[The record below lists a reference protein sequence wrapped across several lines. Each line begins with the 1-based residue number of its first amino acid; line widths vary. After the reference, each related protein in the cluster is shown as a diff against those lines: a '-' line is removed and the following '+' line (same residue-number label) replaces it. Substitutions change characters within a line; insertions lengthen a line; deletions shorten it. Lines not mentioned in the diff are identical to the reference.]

1 MGRSDHSFT
10 RQYYA
15 RMLLLPLLDLGVT
28 GIYIGV
34 TQRLDVLSTALTN
47 FVLFA
52 LLTTAAAW
60 WEFRPV
66 ARFEKDGSHAV
77 GATYCIE
84 KLPGRSAWWAA
95 ALVVVFSITT
105 SASGVYTPV
114 DADLGQFTKSQ
125 VGAALL
131 FYAAVYAI
139 LYSYFTYFLVND
151 LTITMRRHWRTALR
165 FTAGTSGVAGARS
178 AWRRQGGLARRLG
191 AIFLVIGVLPV
202 LLLGM
207 DLTVLAPLRSA
218 QGLSTGNVV
227 ALDLMASLYVI
238 LASVYFVS
246 RSLLAPAREL
256 FDAFEAVR
264 LGDLK
269 HQAAVLTNDELGEV
283 SVRFNAMVGALQ
295 ERELMKTALQR
306 YLSPGVASELI
317 ASGGLI
323 ASRQVVATVMFT
335 DIEGFTTLS
344 ETMSPQ
350 DTVDLLN
357 AYFTLL
363 NVVIGHE
370 GGTINNF
377 LGDAVVVLF
386 NVPAPQADHAYA
398 AVRAA
403 LSIQAALDQQR
414 FNLSGGRSVCL
425 PTRIGINTGPV
436 SAGSFGAEDRQ
447 GYTVYGDAVNL
458 AARIEPQNKRFGTRI
473 LVSRETRDQA
483 VAQGCNAAQFEPVQE
498 VQVAGRKEPVMLFS
512 LH

>member
-1 MGRSDHSFT
+1 
-10 RQYYA
+10 
-15 RMLLLPLLDLGVT
+15 MLLLPLLDLGVT

-34 TQRLDVLSTALTN
+34 TQRQEVLSIALAN

-52 LLTTAAAW
+52 LVTSSAAW
-60 WEFRPV
+60 WGFRPV
-66 ARFEKDGSHAV
+66 ARFATDGSDA
-77 GATYCIE
+77 GLATRCIE
-84 KLPGRSAWWAA
+84 ELPRRSAWLAA
-95 ALVVVFSITT
+95 ALVVVFSVAT

-114 DADLGQFTKSQ
+114 GADLRQFTQQQ

-131 FYAAVYAI
+131 FYAAVYAV
-139 LYSYFTYFLVND
+139 LYSYFTYFVVHD
-151 LTITMRRHWRTALR
+151 LTIAMRRHWRSQLR
-165 FTAGTSGVAGARS
+165 FSAGGVRAETVVS
-178 AWRRQGGLARRLG
+178 AWQRRGGLARRLG

-207 DLTVLAPLRSA
+207 DLTVLAPLRAA
-218 QGLSTGNVV
+218 QGLSTGDVV

-256 FDAFEAVR
+256 FEAHEAVR
-264 LGDLK
+264 RGDLTY
-269 HQAAVLTNDELGEV
+269 QAAVLTDDELGEV
-283 SVRFNAMVGALQ
+283 SVRFNSMVGALR

-306 YLSPGVASELI
+306 YLGPGVASELI

-323 ASRQVVATVMFT
+323 ASRSVVATVMFT

-344 ETMSPQ
+344 ETLAPQ

-363 NVVIGHE
+363 HVVIARE

-377 LGDAVVVLF
+377 LGDAVVAIF
-386 NVPAPQADHAYA
+386 NVPTAQADHAYA

-403 LSIQAALDQQR
+403 LAIQTALEQQR
-414 FNLSGGRSVCL
+414 FALSGGRSVRL

-436 SAGSFGAEDRQ
+436 SAGSFGSEDRQ

-458 AARIEPQNKRFGTRI
+458 AARIEPQNKRFRTRI
-473 LVSRETRDQA
+473 LVSHETRA
-483 VAQGCNAAQFEPVQE
+483 RAIEQGCVANWFSAVQE
-498 VQVAGRKEPVMLFS
+498 VRVAGRKEPVMLYALVEATDLNS
-512 LH
+512 E

>member
-1 MGRSDHSFT
+1 M
-10 RQYYA
+10 A
-15 RMLLLPLLDLGVT
+15 LLPLLDLGVT

-34 TQRLDVLSTALTN
+34 AQRLDVLSIALAN

-52 LLTTAAAW
+52 LVTTVAAW
-60 WEFRPV
+60 WGFRPV
-66 ARFEKDGSHAV
+66 ARFAKDGSNAAL
-77 GATYCIE
+77 ATRCIE
-84 KLPGRSAWWAA
+84 DLPRRSAWLAA
-95 ALVVVFSITT
+95 GLVVVFSIAT

-114 DADLGQFTKSQ
+114 NADLRQFTQQQ

-131 FYAAVYAI
+131 FYAAVYAV
-139 LYSYFTYFLVND
+139 LYSYFTYFVVHD
-151 LTITMRRHWRTALR
+151 LTIAMRRHWRSQLD
-165 FTAGTSGVAGARS
+165 FSAGGVRAEAAMATS
-178 AWRRQGGLARRLG
+178 AWQRRGGLARRLG

-207 DLTVLAPLRSA
+207 DLTVLAPLRAA

-227 ALDLMASLYVI
+227 TLDLMASLYVI

-256 FDAFEAVR
+256 FDAHEAVR
-264 LGDLK
+264 LGDL
-269 HQAAVLTNDELGEV
+269 HYQAAVLTDDELGEV
-283 SVRFNAMVGALQ
+283 SVRFNSMVGALR

-323 ASRQVVATVMFT
+323 ASRSVVATVMFT
-335 DIEGFTTLS
+335 DIEGFTSLS
-344 ETMSPQ
+344 ETLAPQ

-357 AYFTLL
+357 AYFTLI
-363 NVVIGHE
+363 NVVIARE

-377 LGDAVVVLF
+377 LGDAVVAIF
-386 NVPAPQADHAYA
+386 NVPTAQADHAHA

-403 LSIQAALDQQR
+403 LAIQAALAEQL
-414 FNLSGGRSVCL
+414 FTLSGGASVRL

-436 SAGSFGAEDRQ
+436 SAGSFASEDRQ

-473 LVSRETRDQA
+473 LVSDETRAQA
-483 VAQGCNAAQFEPVQE
+483 TAQGCAPERFSPVQE
-498 VQVAGRKEPVMLFS
+498 VQVPGRKEPVMLFA
-512 LH
+512 LV